1 MKTINIKGKAYVQVN
16 DRVKEFRN
24 IANIAGYAI
33 ETRIEQLTD
42 DVCVMC
48 AMIKNAEG
56 RILSTGWAR
65 EVRNDATSMVNKTSY
80 VENCET
86 SAVGRA
92 LGFFGIGVDTA
103 ICSAE
108 ELYYAQQAAEA
119 AQNTPKIPSNRITP
133 TPQENAADAKKPVEL
148 TERESK
154 EYYEAVRQ
162 MRAAADVNAL
172 YRIFGQFKDA
182 RFQDLLLAEGRE
194 IKKQKG
200 WQ

>member
-1 MKTINIKGKAYVQVN
+1 MKSIKVKGKDYVQVN
-16 DRVKEFRN
+16 ERVKAFRSEK
-24 IANIAGYAI
+24 AFQGYSI
-33 ETRIEQLTD
+33 VTTIHDLTD

-48 AMIKNAEG
+48 AQIRNAEG
-56 RILSTGWAR
+56 AIVSTGWAR

-92 LGFFGIGVDTA
+92 LGFLGIGIDTA

-119 AQNTPKIPSNRITP
+119 AQNAPKIPSSRITP
-133 TPQENAADAKKPVEL
+133 KPKENATDANSPVEL
-148 TERESK
+148 TEREEK
-154 EYYEAVRQ
+154 ECHEVVRQ
-162 MRAAADVNAL
+162 MRAAADVNTL
-172 YRIFGQFKDA
+172 YRIFGQYKDA
-182 RFQDLLLAEGRE
+182 RFKDLLLEEGRK
-194 IKKQKG
+194 IKQEKG